1 MNIVKFNGEEYD
13 LKAARG
19 KAVPVITVTQE
30 QISDIEV
37 EIIGEYQLRD
47 DEMPIV
53 VPHEGQYVF
62 FTGRPAVD
70 QKEIKAKLLKAKLL
84 TKYNLKKAKLNDVEV
99 VERAEQE
106 HAKTKQVQTAK
117 TFSKPWKTRSEN

>member
-19 KAVPVITVTQE
+19 KAVPVVTITQE

-62 FTGRPAVD
+62 FTGRPTVD
-70 QKEIKAKLLKAKLL
+70 QKEIKAKLL

>member
-19 KAVPVITVTQE
+19 KAVPVVTITQE

-62 FTGRPAVD
+62 FTGRPAGD
-70 QKEIKAKLLKAKLL
+70 QKEIKAKLL

-117 TFSKPWKTRSEN
+117 TFSKPWKTRSGD

>member
-70 QKEIKAKLLKAKLL
+70 QKEIKAKLL

-117 TFSKPWKTRSEN
+117 TFSKPWKTRSGD

>member
-1 MNIVKFNGEEYD
+1 MNIVKFNGKEYD
-13 LKAARG
+13 LKAARS
-19 KAVPVITVTQE
+19 KAIPVITVTQE

-70 QKEIKAKLLKAKLL
+70 QKEIKAKLL

>member
-19 KAVPVITVTQE
+19 KAVPVVTITQE

-70 QKEIKAKLLKAKLL
+70 QKEIKAKLL

>member
-70 QKEIKAKLLKAKLL
+70 QKEIKAKLL

-117 TFSKPWKTRSEN
+117 TLSKPWKTRSEN

>member
-19 KAVPVITVTQE
+19 KAVPVVTITQE

-70 QKEIKAKLLKAKLL
+70 QKEIKAKLL

-117 TFSKPWKTRSEN
+117 TFSKPWKTRSRD

>member
-19 KAVPVITVTQE
+19 KAVPVVTITQE

-70 QKEIKAKLLKAKLL
+70 QKEIKAKLL

-99 VERAEQE
+99 VERGEQE

>member
-19 KAVPVITVTQE
+19 KAVPVVTITQE

-70 QKEIKAKLLKAKLL
+70 QKEIKAKLL

-117 TFSKPWKTRSEN
+117 TFSKPWKTRSGD

>member
-19 KAVPVITVTQE
+19 KAVPVVTITQE

-70 QKEIKAKLLKAKLL
+70 QKEIKAKLL

-106 HAKTKQVQTAK
+106 HARTKQVQTAK